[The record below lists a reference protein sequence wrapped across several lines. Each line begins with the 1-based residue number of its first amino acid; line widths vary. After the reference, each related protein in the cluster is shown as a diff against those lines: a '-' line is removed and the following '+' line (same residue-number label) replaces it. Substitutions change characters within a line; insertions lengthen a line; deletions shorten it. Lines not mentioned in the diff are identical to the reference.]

1 MAGRLRDWGR
11 FLLKLGLCSLAGY
24 VAWLCLIIPVYRFVD
39 PPLSTLILTQ
49 AWMGQMPIQTWRPL
63 SEISPNVIK
72 AVLISED
79 GQFCQHWGVDWSAVS
94 EAMQHNG
101 RGASTIP
108 MQTVKNLFL
117 GNGRTY
123 VRKLLEVP
131 LAYATTLIWGRRR
144 TLEIYLNIAEWGPG
158 IFGIEAAAQ
167 YHFHQSARSLSP
179 SQAALLAAAL
189 PNPIRRNAGKPNP
202 VMRGHASIVRR
213 QFGDAEAEFACVLAA
228 G

>member
-1 MAGRLRDWGR
+1 MAGQP
-11 FLLKLGLCSLAGY
+11 LK
-24 VAWLCLIIPVYRFVD
+24 
-39 PPLSTLILTQ
+39 Q
-49 AWMGQMPIQTWRPL
+49 AWRPL

-94 EAMQHNG
+94 DAMRHNG
-101 RGASTIP
+101 RGASTIT

-167 YHFHQSARSLSP
+167 FHFHQSAKFLSP
-179 SQAALLAAAL
+179 TQAALLAAAL

-202 VMRGHASIVRR
+202 VTRGHASAVRR
-213 QFGDAEAEFACVLAA
+213 QFGDADAQFACVLAA